1 MISETDS
8 VSPGQQQE
16 RSRMDKKIAARR
28 AELATFETETTTKL
42 VASQKRI
49 AELGSKTSKLVQITR
64 EMQRMMKEGAQED
77 GLGQGG
83 DTCSP
88 LSATQSQ

>member
-1 MISETDS
+1 
-8 VSPGQQQE
+8 
-16 RSRMDKKIAARR
+16 MDKKIAARR
-28 AELATFETETTTKL
+28 AELAIFETETATKL

-64 EMQRMMKEGAQED
+64 EMQRMMKEGAQGNE
-77 GLGQGG
+77 LGQG
-83 DTCSP
+83 DDACSP